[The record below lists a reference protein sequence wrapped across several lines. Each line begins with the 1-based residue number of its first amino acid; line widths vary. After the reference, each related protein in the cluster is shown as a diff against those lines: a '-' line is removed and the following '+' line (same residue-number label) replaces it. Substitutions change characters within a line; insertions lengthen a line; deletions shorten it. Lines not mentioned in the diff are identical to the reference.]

1 MPVVA
6 FVLFLVAGI
15 LNGLHAHTNDWF
27 APFTLVCFGLAALA
41 LPGLTTYV
49 SARVKD

>member
-1 MPVVA
+1 MPIVA

-27 APFTLVCFGLAALA
+27 APMTLIAFGLACLA
-41 LPGLTTYV
+41 LPGLTAYV
-49 SARVKD
+49 SSRTKP

>member
-6 FVLFLVAGI
+6 FILFLVAGI

-27 APFTLVCFGLAALA
+27 APMTLACFGLAAFA
-41 LPGLTTYV
+41 LPGLVTYV
-49 SARVKD
+49 SSRTKP